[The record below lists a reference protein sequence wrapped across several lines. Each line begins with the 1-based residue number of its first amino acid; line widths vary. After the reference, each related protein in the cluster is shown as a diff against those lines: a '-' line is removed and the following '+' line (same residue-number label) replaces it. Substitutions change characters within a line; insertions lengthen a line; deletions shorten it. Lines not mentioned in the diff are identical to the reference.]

1 MEVSMLVRD
10 RFEELLAQAPHPDAD
25 GLQVQLPGR
34 LKRDLCDV
42 RTAMFIRL
50 AASRSFALGD
60 RAGALRA
67 AQNRSGRA
75 FRLDVRQRVI
85 VKALVSR
92 HLGKGAARGAALAAH
107 VVYLGRQGAGV
118 EGERAEFFN
127 RETDSLDARAAVQ
140 DWRGDRHHFRLIVSP
155 ENGERILDLKDY
167 VRDVMGRV
175 GADLGQPSLTWI
187 ATCHY
192 DTDQPHAH
200 VLVRGRRSDGRDL
213 VIPRGY
219 ISYGLRARAQEA
231 AQERLGDLSRVDAEQ
246 RVWKETQAE
255 RFTALDRRL
264 IAAADEKGRVDDG
277 VGGTDAWSA
286 LTRGRLRTLE
296 ELGLA
301 TRDGRRFRLRPDMEA
316 TLRELEV
323 RRDIIRTI
331 NQRRLESGR
340 VAQIARPGRLSGEV
354 VRAGA
359 HDELGLR
366 RFVIVRDGHGVEQYA
381 RVSAGAAALVPG
393 QQVCFDVGAA
403 GLAQVVSGRAQGV
416 DLG

>member
-1 MEVSMLVRD
+1 MELSMLVRD
-10 RFEELLAQAPHPDAD
+10 RFDELLTQALEPDDD
-25 GLQVQLPGR
+25 GLRVQLPGR
-34 LKRDLCDV
+34 LKRDQCDV

-50 AASRSFALGD
+50 AASRNFALGD

-85 VKALVSR
+85 VKAMVSR
-92 HLGKGAARGAALAAH
+92 HLGRGAARAAALAAH

-118 EGERAEFFN
+118 EGERAEFFD
-127 RETDSLDARAAVQ
+127 REIDSLDARAAVRT
-140 DWRGDRHHFRLIVSP
+140 WGGDRHHFRLIVSP
-155 ENGERILDLKDY
+155 ENGERIRDLRDY
-167 VRDVMGRV
+167 VRDVMRRV
-175 GADLGQPSLTWI
+175 GADLGQPGLTWI

-219 ISYGLRARAQEA
+219 IGYGLRARAQEA
-231 AQERLGDLSRVDAEQ
+231 AQERLGDLSRMDAER
-246 RVWKETQAE
+246 RVWKETQAD

-264 IAAADEKGRVDDG
+264 LAAVDEMGRVDDG

-296 ELGLA
+296 DLGLA
-301 TRDGRRFRLRPDMEA
+301 TREGRRFRLHADMEP

-323 RRDIIRTI
+323 RRDIIRTL
-331 NQRRLESGR
+331 NQRRLESGH
-340 VAQIARPGRLSGEV
+340 VAQIARPGRLVGEV
-354 VRAGA
+354 VKAGA

-366 RFVIVRDGHGVEQYA
+366 RFVVVRDGQGVEQYA

-393 QQVCFDVGAA
+393 QQVGLEVGAA
-403 GLAQVVSGRAQGV
+403 GLARVVSGRAQGI

>member
-1 MEVSMLVRD
+1 MLVRD
-10 RFEELLAQAPHPDAD
+10 RFEELLTEAPDPDAD
-25 GLQVQLPGR
+25 GLRVQLPGR
-34 LKRDLCDV
+34 LKRDQCDV

-50 AASRSFALGD
+50 AASRNFALGD

-85 VKALVSR
+85 VKAMVSR
-92 HLGKGAARGAALAAH
+92 HLGKGAARTAALAGH

-118 EGERAEFFN
+118 EGDRAEFFD
-127 RETDSLDARAAVQ
+127 REIDSLDARAAVRT
-140 DWRGDRHHFRLIVSP
+140 WGGDRHHFRLIISP
-155 ENGERILDLKDY
+155 ENGEQIRDLRDY

-175 GADLGQPSLTWI
+175 GADLGQPKLAWI

-219 ISYGLRARAQEA
+219 IGYGLRARAQEA
-231 AQERLGDLSRVDAEQ
+231 AQERLGDLSRMDAER
-246 RVWKETQAE
+246 RVWKETQAD

-264 IAAADEKGRVDDG
+264 LAAVDEEGRVDDG

-286 LTRGRLRTLE
+286 LRRGRLRTLE
-296 ELGLA
+296 GLGLA
-301 TRDGRRFRLRPDMEA
+301 KREGRRFRLRPDMEG

-323 RRDIIRTI
+323 RRDIIRTL

-354 VRAGA
+354 VKAGV
-359 HDELGLR
+359 HDELGVR
-366 RFVIVRDGHGVEQYA
+366 RFVVVRDGQGVEQYA
-381 RVSAGAAALVPG
+381 RLSVGAEALVPG
-393 QQVCFDVGAA
+393 QQVGLDVGPA
-403 GLAQVVSGRAQGV
+403 GLARVVSGRAQGV

>member
-1 MEVSMLVRD
+1 MELSMLVRD
-10 RFEELLAQAPHPDAD
+10 RFEELLTVAPAPDAD
-25 GLQVQLPGR
+25 GLRVQLPGR
-34 LKRDLCDV
+34 LKRDQCDV

-50 AASRSFALGD
+50 AASRNFALGD

-67 AQNRSGRA
+67 AQNRSGRP

-85 VKALVSR
+85 VKAMVSR
-92 HLGKGAARGAALAAH
+92 HLGRGAARAATLAAH

-118 EGERAEFFN
+118 EGERAEFFD

-140 DWRGDRHHFRLIVSP
+140 DWSGDRHHFRLIVSP
-155 ENGERILDLKDY
+155 ENGERIRDLRDY

-175 GADLGQPSLTWI
+175 GVDLGQPCLTWV

-213 VIPRGY
+213 VIPRDY
-219 ISYGLRARAQEA
+219 IGYGLRARAQEA
-231 AQERLGDLSRVDAEQ
+231 AQERLGDLSRVDAER
-246 RVWKETQAE
+246 RVWKETQAD

-264 IAAADEKGRVDDG
+264 LAAADENGRVDDG
-277 VGGTDAWSA
+277 VGGSDAWSA

-301 TRDGRRFRLRPDMEA
+301 TREGRRFRLHADMEP

-323 RRDIIRTI
+323 RRDIIRTL
-331 NQRRLESGR
+331 NQRHLESGR
-340 VAQIARPGRLSGEV
+340 AAQIARPGRLVGEV
-354 VRAGA
+354 VKAGA

-366 RFVIVRDGHGVEQYA
+366 RFVVVRDGQGVEQYA
-381 RVSAGAAALVPG
+381 RVSAGASALVPG
-393 QQVCFDVGAA
+393 QQASLVVGE
-403 GLAQVVSGRAQGV
+403 GTFAQIVTERGRGV

>member
-1 MEVSMLVRD
+1 MELSMLVRE

-25 GLQVQLPGR
+25 GLRVQLPER
-34 LKRDLCDV
+34 LKRDQCDV
-42 RTAMFIRL
+42 RTAIFIRL
-50 AASRSFALGD
+50 AASRNFALGD

-75 FRLDVRQRVI
+75 FQLDVRQRVI
-85 VKALVSR
+85 VKAMVSR
-92 HLGKGAARGAALAAH
+92 HLGKGAARVTALAAH

-118 EGERAEFFN
+118 EGERAEFFD
-127 RETDSLDARAAVQ
+127 REIDSLDARAAVQ
-140 DWRGDRHHFRLIVSP
+140 TWGGDRHHFRLIVSP
-155 ENGERILDLKDY
+155 ENGEQIRDLRGY

-175 GADLGQPSLTWI
+175 AADLGQLGLTWI
-187 ATCHY
+187 GTCHY

-200 VLVRGRRSDGRDL
+200 VIVRGRRSDGRDL
-213 VIPRGY
+213 VIPRDY

-231 AQERLGDLSRVDAEQ
+231 AQERLGDLSRVDAER
-246 RVWKETQAE
+246 RVWKESRAD

-264 IAAADEKGRVDDG
+264 LAAADEKGRVDDG

-301 TRDGRRFRLRPDMEA
+301 TRQGRRFRLRPDME
-316 TLRELEV
+316 TMLRELEV
-323 RRDIIRTI
+323 RRDIIRTL

-340 VAQIARPGRLSGEV
+340 VAQLAGPGRLSGEIV
-354 VRAGA
+354 KAGA

-366 RFVIVRDGHGVEQYA
+366 RFVVVRDGQGVEHYA
-381 RVSAGAAALVPG
+381 RVSTAVMRLVRG
-393 QQVCFDVGAA
+393 QHVCLDVGTA
-403 GLAQVVSGRAQGV
+403 GLAQIVLGRARSV

>member
-1 MEVSMLVRD
+1 MELSMLVRE
-10 RFEELLAQAPHPDAD
+10 RFEELLTQAPDPDAD
-25 GLQVQLPGR
+25 GLRVQLPER
-34 LKRDLCDV
+34 LKRDQCDV
-42 RTAMFIRL
+42 RTAIFIRL
-50 AASRSFALGD
+50 AASRNFALGD

-67 AQNRSGRA
+67 AQNRSGRT

-85 VKALVSR
+85 VKAVVSR
-92 HLGKGAARGAALAAH
+92 HLGKGASRVTALAAH

-118 EGERAEFFN
+118 EGQRAEFFD
-127 RETDSLDARAAVQ
+127 REIDSLDARAAVQ
-140 DWRGDRHHFRLIVSP
+140 AWGGDRHHFRLIVSP
-155 ENGERILDLKDY
+155 ENGEQIRDLRGY

-175 GADLGQPSLTWI
+175 GADIGQQGLTWI
-187 ATCHY
+187 GTCHY

-213 VIPRGY
+213 VIARDY
-219 ISYGLRARAQEA
+219 IGYGLRARAQEA
-231 AQERLGDLSRVDAEQ
+231 AQERLGDLSRVDAER
-246 RVWKETQAE
+246 RVWRETQAD

-264 IAAADEKGRVDDG
+264 LAAADEKGRVDDG

-301 TRDGRRFRLRPDMEA
+301 TRQGRRFRLRPDME
-316 TLRELEV
+316 TILRELEV
-323 RRDIIRTI
+323 RRDIIRTL

-340 VAQIARPGRLSGEV
+340 VAQLAGPGRLSGEV
-354 VRAGA
+354 VKAGA

-366 RFVIVRDGHGVEQYA
+366 RFVVVRDGQGVEHYA
-381 RVSAGAAALVPG
+381 RVSTGVTGLVRG
-393 QQVCFDVGAA
+393 QQVCLDVGAA
-403 GLAQVVSGRAQGV
+403 GLAQIVSGRARGV

>member
-1 MEVSMLVRD
+1 MELSMLVRD
-10 RFEELLAQAPHPDAD
+10 RFEELLTQAPEADDD
-25 GLQVQLPGR
+25 GLRVQLPGR
-34 LKRDLCDV
+34 LKRDQCDV

-50 AASRSFALGD
+50 AASRNFALGD
-60 RAGALRA
+60 RVGALRA

-85 VKALVSR
+85 VKAMVSR
-92 HLGKGAARGAALAAH
+92 HLGKGAARAAALAAH

-118 EGERAEFFN
+118 EGDRAEFFD
-127 RETDSLDARAAVQ
+127 REIDNLDARAAVNN
-140 DWRGDRHHFRLIVSP
+140 WGGDRHHFRLIVSP
-155 ENGERILDLKDY
+155 ENGKRIRDLRTY

-175 GADLGQPSLTWI
+175 GADLGQPGLTWI

-200 VLVRGRRSDGRDL
+200 VLMRGRRSDGRDL
-213 VIPRGY
+213 VIPRDY
-219 ISYGLRARAQEA
+219 IGYGLRARAQEA
-231 AQERLGDLSRVDAEQ
+231 AQERLGDLSRVDAER
-246 RVWKETQAE
+246 RVWKETQAD

-264 IAAADEKGRVDDG
+264 LAAADKDGRIDDG

-301 TRDGRRFRLRPDMEA
+301 TREGRRFRISPDLET

-323 RRDIIRTI
+323 RRDIIRTL

-340 VAQIARPGRLSGEV
+340 VAQIARPGRLAGEV
-354 VRAGA
+354 VKAGS
-359 HDELGLR
+359 HDELEAR
-366 RFVIVRDGHGVEQYA
+366 RFVIVRDGQGVEQYA
-381 RVSAGAAALVPG
+381 RLSVGTGALVSG
-393 QQVCFDVGAA
+393 QHVSLDVGAA
-403 GLAQVVSGRAQGV
+403 GLAQIIPGRGRGV
-416 DLG
+416 ELG

>member
-1 MEVSMLVRD
+1 MELSMLVRD
-10 RFEELLAQAPHPDAD
+10 RFEELLASGPDSDVD
-25 GLQVQLPGR
+25 GLRVQLPGR
-34 LKRDLCDV
+34 LKRDQCDV

-50 AASRSFALGD
+50 AASRNFALGD

-67 AQNRSGRA
+67 AQNRSGRS

-85 VKALVSR
+85 VKAMVSR
-92 HLGKGAARGAALAAH
+92 HQGKGVARAGALAAH

-118 EGERAEFFN
+118 EGEPAEFFD
-127 RETDSLDARAAVQ
+127 RETDGPDARAAVRE
-140 DWRGDRHHFRLIVSP
+140 WSPDRHHFRLIISP
-155 ENGERILDLKDY
+155 ENGERIRDLKDY

-175 GADLGQPSLTWI
+175 GADLDQPGLTWI

-213 VIPRGY
+213 VIPRDY
-219 ISYGLRARAQEA
+219 IGYGLRARAQEA
-231 AQERLGDLSRVDAEQ
+231 AQERLGDLSRVDAER
-246 RVWKETQAE
+246 RVWKETQAD

-264 IAAADEKGRVDDG
+264 LAAADENGRVDDG

-301 TRDGRRFRLRPDMEA
+301 TREGRRFRLHPDVET

-323 RRDIIRTI
+323 RRDIIRTL

-354 VRAGA
+354 VKAGA

-366 RFVIVRDGHGVEQYA
+366 RFVVVRDGQGVEKYA
-381 RVSAGAAALVPG
+381 RVSAGASALVPG
-393 QQVCFDVGAA
+393 QQVVTCP
-403 GLAQVVSGRAQGV
+403 
-416 DLG
+416 

>member
-1 MEVSMLVRD
+1 MELSMLVRD
-10 RFEELLAQAPHPDAD
+10 RFEELLTQAPEPDDD
-25 GLQVQLPGR
+25 GLRVQLPGW
-34 LKRDLCDV
+34 LKRDQCDV
-42 RTAMFIRL
+42 RTTMFIRL
-50 AASRSFALGD
+50 AASRNFALGD

-85 VKALVSR
+85 VKAVVSR

-118 EGERAEFFN
+118 EGERAEFFD

-140 DWRGDRHHFRLIVSP
+140 DWGGDRHHFRLIVSP
-155 ENGERILDLKDY
+155 ENGERIRDLRDY
-167 VRDVMGRV
+167 VRDVMRRV
-175 GADLGQPSLTWI
+175 GADLGQPDLTWI
-187 ATCHY
+187 GTCHY

-213 VIPRGY
+213 VIPRDYMG
-219 ISYGLRARAQEA
+219 YGLRARAQEA
-231 AQERLGDLSRVDAEQ
+231 AQERLGDLSRVDAER
-246 RVWKETQAE
+246 RVWKETQAD

-264 IAAADEKGRVDDG
+264 LAAADEKGRVDDG
-277 VGGTDAWSA
+277 VGGSDAWSA

-296 ELGLA
+296 DLGLA
-301 TRDGRRFRLRPDMEA
+301 TREGRRFRLRSDMEV

-323 RRDIIRTI
+323 RRDIIRTL

-340 VAQIARPGRLSGEV
+340 VAQIARPGRLEGEV
-354 VRAGA
+354 VKAGA

-366 RFVIVRDGHGVEQYA
+366 RFVVVRDGQGLEQYA

-393 QQVCFDVGAA
+393 QQVCLDVGAA
-403 GLAQVVSGRAQGV
+403 GMVQVVPGRGR
-416 DLG
+416 DINLG

>member
-1 MEVSMLVRD
+1 MLVRD
-10 RFEELLAQAPHPDAD
+10 RFEELLALGPDVEVV
-25 GLQVQLPGR
+25 GLQVRLPER
-34 LKRDLCDV
+34 LKRDRCDV

-50 AASRSFALGD
+50 AASRNFALGD

-85 VKALVSR
+85 VKAMVSR
-92 HLGKGAARGAALAAH
+92 HLGKGAARAAALAAH

-118 EGERAEFFN
+118 EGDRAEFFD
-127 RETDSLDARAAVQ
+127 READSLDARAAVQ
-140 DWRGDRHHFRLIVSP
+140 AWGGDRHHFRLIVSP
-155 ENGERILDLKDY
+155 ENGERIRDLKDY
-167 VRDVMGRV
+167 VRDVMWRV
-175 GADLGQPSLTWI
+175 GSDLGQPDLTWI

-213 VIPRGY
+213 VIPRDY
-219 ISYGLRARAQEA
+219 IGYGLRARAQEA

-246 RVWKETQAE
+246 RVWKETQAD

-264 IAAADEKGRVDDG
+264 LAAADENGRVDDG

-301 TRDGRRFRLRPDMEA
+301 TREGRRFRLHTDLET

-323 RRDIIRTI
+323 RRDIIRTL

-340 VAQIARPGRLSGEV
+340 VAQIARPGQLSGEV
-354 VRAGA
+354 VKAGA
-359 HDELGLR
+359 HDELGAR
-366 RFVIVRDGHGVEQYA
+366 RFAIVRDGEGVEQYA
-381 RVSAGAAALVPG
+381 RLPVGAAVLARG
-393 QQVCFDVGAA
+393 QQVGLDVGVA
-403 GLAQVVSGRAQGV
+403 GLAQIIPGRGRGAA
-416 DLG
+416 L